1 MLFTLTTLKSLAS
14 GVCCS
19 EEQNV
24 GTESLFFLHKNDA
37 QSVADG
43 GRRRIKISLY
53 VSVIFVDPGVPIDEM

>member
-24 GTESLFFLHKNDA
+24 GTESLFFAQEWRSVSRWWWQTAHKN
-37 QSVADG
+37 
-43 GRRRIKISLY
+43 
-53 VSVIFVDPGVPIDEM
+53 